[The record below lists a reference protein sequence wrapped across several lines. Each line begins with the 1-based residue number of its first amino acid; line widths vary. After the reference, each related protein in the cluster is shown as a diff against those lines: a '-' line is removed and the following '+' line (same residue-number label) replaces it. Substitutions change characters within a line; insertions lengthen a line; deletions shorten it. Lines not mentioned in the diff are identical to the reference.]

1 MYDQRLC
8 TLRDLAQRFRRYGL
22 SMAWLRREAR
32 AGRIPSF
39 RAGRRLLFDPD
50 AVEAALI
57 ERAKTNSV
65 DDGEEGVDRV

>member
-1 MYDQRLC
+1 MNNQHLY

-32 AGRIPSF
+32 EGRIPSF
-39 RAGRRLLFDPD
+39 KAGRRRLFDPD

-57 ERAKTNSV
+57 ERAKADAPASAK
-65 DDGEEGVDRV
+65 GGDRD

>member
-1 MYDQRLC
+1 MNDHHLC
-8 TLRDLAQRFRRYGL
+8 TLRDLAHRFRRYGL

-50 AVEAALI
+50 AVEASLI
-57 ERAKTNSV
+57 ERARE
-65 DDGEEGVDRV
+65 GEVAHAV

>member
-1 MYDQRLC
+1 MNDQRLC

-22 SMAWLRREAR
+22 SMAWLRHEAK

-57 ERAKTNSV
+57 ERAKADNELAK
-65 DDGEEGVDRV
+65 GMDRD

>member
-1 MYDQRLC
+1 MNDQRLC

-22 SMAWLRREAR
+22 SMAWLRREAE

-50 AVEAALI
+50 AVNAALI
-57 ERAKTNSV
+57 ERAKA
-65 DDGEEGVDRV
+65 DGKPARGVDCD